1 MYLFAALYQ
10 DMVTGKNR
18 DTAIEINEQN
28 SSNEREVYLAAMN
41 LGYRGIKQNEFLASL
56 EFISC

>member
-1 MYLFAALYQ
+1 MYLFTALYQ
-10 DMVTGKNR
+10 NMVTGKNR
-18 DTAIEINEQN
+18 DTVIEIKEQN
-28 SSNEREVYLAAMN
+28 FSNEREVYLAAMN

>member
-1 MYLFAALYQ
+1 MYLFTALYH

-28 SSNEREVYLAAMN
+28 FADEGEVYLAAMN
-41 LGYRGIKQNEFLASL
+41 LGYQGIKQDEFLASL

>member
-28 SSNEREVYLAAMN
+28 FANEREVYLAAMN
-41 LGYRGIKQNEFLASL
+41 LGYRGVKQNEFLA
-56 EFISC
+56 

>member
-10 DMVTGKNR
+10 DIVTGKNR

-28 SSNEREVYLAAMN
+28 FSNEREVYLAAMN